1 MTYEKIKEIVTNNP
15 NITAEEFGEKL
26 KENRINI
33 KKQINIII
41 LYLGILL
48 IQRDL
53 ILQTTP
59 MTVLYFYTLLNYS
72 QS

>member
-33 KKQINIII
+33 KKTNE
-41 LYLGILL
+41 YH
-48 IQRDL
+48 
-53 ILQTTP
+53 
-59 MTVLYFYTLLNYS
+59 YTLLGHIVNS
-72 QS
+72 K

>member
-59 MTVLYFYTLLNYS
+59 MIVLYFYTLLNYS